1 LTDLG
6 PSDQKREELL
16 GLFPSGARVYD
27 DELVLRGHRAT
38 DLAQKFETPVLIIDE
53 IALRERAQRYKDGL
67 AKRWPNSQV
76 VWASKSLPCTSVY
89 RIMHEEGLGVDVAGG
104 GELVMALAA
113 GVDPSHIV
121 LHGNAKT
128 SAEIAMALDANVGTI
143 VIDNFDDIDRLEHL
157 ARREQGVLVRILP
170 CVTTATHEA
179 VATGHGASKFGLML
193 PDATRALERVRASAF
208 LRLDGVHVHVGSQIL
223 STEPFTQAV
232 QVIASLGEFD
242 TYDLGG
248 GLGARY
254 TYDEHPPS
262 IEAYLDA
269 LVGAAR
275 QFLPESSRL
284 LVEPGRSMIAEAATT
299 LYRVVSVKRSGPRV
313 FVAVDGGMGDNLEVS
328 LYGQRFEATVANRF
342 GGGEDCALVGRHCE
356 SGDLLIDRVA
366 LRDCRVGDVIAVPVT
381 GAYCLTMANNYN
393 GALRPPIVMVRE
405 GATREVLRRET
416 YEDLLRRDLNE

>member
-1 LTDLG
+1 MTDLG
-6 PSDQKREELL
+6 PSDQKREDLL
-16 GLFPSGARVYD
+16 GLFPSGARVDD

-76 VWASKSLPCTSVY
+76 VWASKSLPCTSLY
-89 RIMHEEGLGVDVAGG
+89 HLMHEEGLGVDVAGG

-170 CVTTATHEA
+170 GITTATHEA

-193 PDATRALERVRASAF
+193 QDATRAFERVRASAF

-262 IEAYLDA
+262 VEAYLDA
-269 LVGAAR
+269 LVGAAH

-416 YEDLLRRDLNE
+416 YEDLLRRDLKE